1 MIVFKDILP
10 SIFSNFFVVIFDEM
24 GEFHVVIFSLL
35 AKMNPFLVNDISE
48 NFHEYFSLFYNP
60 FF

>member
-10 SIFSNFFVVIFDEM
+10 SIFSKLVVVIFDEM
-24 GEFHVVIFSLL
+24 GEFHVVLFSFL
-35 AKMNPFLVNDISE
+35 AKMNPFLVNDVSE
-48 NFHEYFSLFYNP
+48 NFNEYFSLFYDP